1 MVLIVGYEEVK
12 PKVHYTLTVNVADT
26 KLITR
31 NFREENP
38 SKLLNAVRELIT
50 KGLNPVI
57 TANLEYQARYDGI
70 QREEAII
77 TPETLEKIVAGTFN
91 YPTKRFHLIDDNIH
105 GADIGD

>member
-26 KLITR
+26 KLVTCSSG
-31 NFREENP
+31 EENP
-38 SKLLNAVRELIT
+38 HKILITARELIT
-50 KGLNPVI
+50 KGLMPVI
-57 TANLEYQARYDGI
+57 TAYSEYHSKYDGI

-91 YPTKRFHLIDDNIH
+91 YPAKTFPLLYDNIY